1 LKKVRRWQS
10 EWLRAPYL
18 LEEAIPLKAIH
29 PELTLAA
36 VRCAT
41 CGSTFAL
48 RSTRGDM
55 AVDVCS
61 NCHQAYTGVARP
73 TLGGSRS
80 ERFERRRRLADTQIT
95 RK

>member
-1 LKKVRRWQS
+1 LKT
-10 EWLRAPYL
+10 
-18 LEEAIPLKAIH
+18 IH
-29 PELTLAA
+29 PELTLAT
-36 VRCAT
+36 VRCAS

-55 AVDVCS
+55 TVDVCS

-73 TLGGSRS
+73 APGGSRI
-80 ERFERRRRLADTQIT
+80 ERFERRRRRADTQIT